1 MTYNFTN
8 IFPDVRHYKLID
20 STNTEAKRY
29 LSSDYPTVP
38 MWFVADEQN
47 AGKGRMGSS
56 WVSSNGNLFCSL
68 VCSINWNLKL
78 MPMLSALVAVS
89 IHETLKFFLKESNE
103 IKIKW
108 PNDILIDNSKISGAL
123 IENIINGENKFSI
136 IGIGININSS
146 PKLEV
151 YDTSHVNMYLED
163 NIKVNDVF
171 LKLKHTLERKIN
183 KFSGKTSDLIRVAM
197 LKNAWKINEN
207 INYISNSQ
215 EGNGIFKDVSENY
228 EIILKNDSGQ
238 VKLNSG
244 ELKILRD

>member
-1 MTYNFTN
+1 MSYNFTN

-29 LSSDYPTVP
+29 LSTDYSMVP

-68 VCSINWNLKL
+68 VCPINWNLKL

-146 PKLEV
+146 PKLKKQQLPRPAHFNLIG
-151 YDTSHVNMYLED
+151 Y
-163 NIKVNDVF
+163 NDALF
-171 LKLKHTLERKIN
+171 QK
-183 KFSGKTSDLIRVAM
+183 
-197 LKNAWKINEN
+197 
-207 INYISNSQ
+207 NSQ
-215 EGNGIFKDVSENY
+215 NSAKKHYFSTFLIESLVFKFNF
-228 EIILKNDSGQ
+228 
-238 VKLNSG
+238 
-244 ELKILRD
+244 